1 MKNIYIAS
9 WVLLAISFLATLF
22 TGSFNAVSLFVFS
35 FAVLALVY
43 ALALWSVIVNTQNTQ
58 PENLRKI

>member
-9 WVLLAISFLATLF
+9 WILLTISFLATVL
-22 TGSFNAVSLFVFS
+22 TGSFNALSLVVFS
-35 FAVLALVY
+35 FAALALVY
-43 ALALWSVIVNTQNTQ
+43 ALAIWSVFINTQNTQ